1 MGTKEEQILKS
12 VAGLY
17 QRYGIK
23 SVTMD
28 DVATHLGISKKTLY
42 QYFRDKEDL
51 VRKVTLAD
59 KEQRHFILQ
68 AVQSVERNAIEEL
81 FEVYKILKAMFRQ
94 ENPAILYDL
103 RKYYPELY
111 MELREQHRLMHMEAG
126 LRNLVKGKAE
136 GLYREDLDERIIAK
150 LHLFTVEN
158 IRDCDMFPVGELT
171 SFRVFHELFV
181 YHLNGILSPEGRV
194 YFEQHFWEF
203 RDTVQHSG

>member
-111 MELREQHRLMHMEAG
+111 MELR
-126 LRNLVKGKAE
+126 
-136 GLYREDLDERIIAK
+136 
-150 LHLFTVEN
+150 
-158 IRDCDMFPVGELT
+158 
-171 SFRVFHELFV
+171 
-181 YHLNGILSPEGRV
+181 
-194 YFEQHFWEF
+194 
-203 RDTVQHSG
+203 